1 MMYGLTG
8 WSVSGG
14 GCLMS
19 IEKSPTREAEQLA
32 GTPRGLFR
40 FADFSGWNAWREGT
54 LTRADELEALC
65 RWVTAKAKE
74 SPAEDARKSDQVLV
88 DAVHRHLTAARQ
100 AARGKP
106 LDPNKRGGLLWR
118 IFRDPMERAV
128 TNLDAA
134 EAELLN
140 LAPASYILGQM
151 PALLDHVQSHMSPT
165 DQRRQEFER
174 IARRLDTNDP
184 DDPLSQNSKGQDPKK
199 EKKDKENVVE
209 AERGKIVTI
218 VRAASSAAQL
228 QRTRLRSFRNVV
240 VWTTVVMALLA
251 IGVALTGFFSPT
263 LIPLCFAP
271 EESGRIVIVCPTAQS
286 LPLPAAVQ
294 SSASIDLAVKRTAA
308 PADLTIVELVGL
320 AGGAVTAAVALR
332 RLKGSSERYFF
343 PVVLTAL
350 KLPTGAI
357 TGFLGLLLM
366 RSQFVPGLGP
376 LDTSAEIL
384 AWALVFGCGQ
394 QFFTGL
400 VDKQAQMI
408 LRDIGEADVVERRAS
423 DKALAQINQQV
434 DQSIKAAISGPALVD
449 FEGWFGIEITDAA
462 GTPVTITED
471 REVPLHPNHRYNLI
485 VTIATQKPSG
495 ATSPLRITG
504 GIKASTAE
512 FSVLLDSNDPE
523 MRQPAQILA
532 VRTTRG
538 NASAQLTFETRSS
551 FAPPW
556 LWVRVAQRG
565 RVVQNVELIGISAD
579 QEGQA

>member
-1 MMYGLTG
+1 MN
-8 WSVSGG
+8 V
-14 GCLMS
+14 
-19 IEKSPTREAEQLA
+19 EKSPTQEAKQSA

-40 FADFSGWNAWREGT
+40 FSDFPGWNAWREDA
-54 LTRADELEALC
+54 LTRAEELEALC
-65 RWVTAKAKE
+65 LWVTAKAKD
-74 SPAEDARKSDQVLV
+74 SPAEGARRSDQVLV
-88 DAVHRHLTAARQ
+88 DAVHSHLAAARQ
-100 AARGKP
+100 AARGQP
-106 LDPNKRGGLLWR
+106 LDPNKRRGLVWR
-118 IFRDPMERAV
+118 ILRDPMERAV

-134 EAELLN
+134 EAQLLS
-140 LAPASYILGQM
+140 LVPASYILGQM
-151 PALLDHVQSHMSPT
+151 PALLDHVQSHLSPT

-184 DDPLSQNSKGQDPKK
+184 DDPLPQNSKGQDPEK

-294 SSASIDLAVKRTAA
+294 SSASIDLAVKKTAA

-320 AGGAVTAAVALR
+320 AGGAASAAVALR
-332 RLKGSSERYFF
+332 RLKGSSERYFL
-343 PVVLTAL
+343 PAVLTAL
-350 KLPTGAI
+350 KLPVGAI

-366 RSQFVPGLGP
+366 RGQFIPGIGP
-376 LDTSAEIL
+376 LDTSAQIL

-394 QFFTGL
+394 QIFTRL
-400 VDKQAQMI
+400 VDKQAQII
-408 LRDIGEADVVERRAS
+408 LSAVGEADVVERRAS
-423 DKALAQINQQV
+423 DKVLAQINQQV
-434 DQSIKAAISGPALVD
+434 DQSVQAAFRGPALVD
-449 FEGWFGIEITDAA
+449 FEGWLGIEIADTA
-462 GTPVTITED
+462 GTYVTITED
-471 REVPLHPNHRYNLI
+471 QEVPLRPNLHYNLI
-485 VTIATQKPSG
+485 ATIATQKPSG
-495 ATSPLRITG
+495 VTSPLRITG
-504 GIKASTAE
+504 GIKASKAE
-512 FSVLLDSNDPE
+512 FSVVLDSSDPE

-532 VRTTRG
+532 VPTTRG
-538 NASAQLTFETRSS
+538 GASAQFTFETRSS
-551 FAPPW
+551 FPPPW

-579 QEGQA
+579 QEGQT